1 VKKAVLSFCI
11 GIIAASAHA
20 ANFASDE
27 QALRRLD
34 REMAIATYMA
44 DANWFRIHL
53 SDDYVRITSSGEL
66 QTKTDLIKSMK
77 KRGTYIAP
85 YEASDVR
92 IRAHGSTAIVTGRI
106 VQRYEEAGQQVVA
119 ELRYNDVWI
128 KTDEGWLN
136 ISSQVSPIAIKRER
150 LNKTPVYD
158 RLSTRL
164 RFHGA

>member
-1 VKKAVLSFCI
+1 VKKAILSLCI
-11 GIIAASAHA
+11 AVIASAA
-20 ANFASDE
+20 AGANFASDE

-34 REMAIATYMA
+34 RQMAIATYMA

-53 SDDYVRITSSGEL
+53 SDDYVRITSTGEL
-66 QTKTDLIKSMK
+66 QTKAALVESIK
-77 KRGTYIAP
+77 KRGTYIEP

-106 VQRYEEAGQQVVA
+106 VQRYKEAGDQVIA

-150 LNKTPVYD
+150 VK
-158 RLSTRL
+158 
-164 RFHGA
+164 

>member
-1 VKKAVLSFCI
+1 MKKAILSFCLAV
-11 GIIAASAHA
+11 IASSAAA

-44 DANWFRIHL
+44 DPNWFRIHL
-53 SDDYVRITSSGEL
+53 SDDYVRITSTGEL
-66 QTKTDLIKSMK
+66 QTKAELVESMK
-77 KRGTYIAP
+77 KRGTYLEP
-85 YEASDVR
+85 FEASDVR

-106 VQRYEEAGQQVVA
+106 VQRYKEAGDQVVA

-136 ISSQVSPIAIKRER
+136 IYSQVSPIAIKRER
-150 LNKTPVYD
+150 AK
-158 RLSTRL
+158 
-164 RFHGA
+164 

>member
-1 VKKAVLSFCI
+1 VKKVILSFCI
-11 GIIAASAHA
+11 AAVASSLAA

-34 REMAIATYMA
+34 RQMAIATYMA

-53 SDDYVRITSSGEL
+53 SDDYVRITSTGEL
-66 QTKTDLIKSMK
+66 ETKAELVEAIK
-77 KRGTYIAP
+77 KRGTYMEP

-106 VQRYEEAGQQVVA
+106 VQRYKEAGEQVIA

-150 LNKTPVYD
+150 AK
-158 RLSTRL
+158 
-164 RFHGA
+164 